1 MISAICTH
9 LGCTPDWKEA
19 ENKFKCPCHGS
30 GYDSEGINFEG
41 PAPRPMDRAHVELDP
56 SGEIVVDTAPERTE
70 QFAKQLRKLVEVLR
84 ATSLDSTPAVDR
96 ELALIKVNVTPGTR
110 LEIMEIANV
119 FRASVVDLTDKTMTL
134 EVTGRGEKVDAFVTL
149 LTKYGIR
156 EMARTGQVTLVR
168 GSQNT

>member
-1 MISAICTH
+1 MTDLQHAATISVLVQNAPGVLVRVAGLIRRRGVNIH
-9 LGCTPDWKEA
+9 SL
-19 ENKFKCPCHGS
+19 S
-30 GYDSEGINFEG
+30 VG
-41 PAPRPMDRAHVELDP
+41 PTEDP
-56 SGEIVVDTAPERTE
+56 SISRMTIVVDTAPERTE